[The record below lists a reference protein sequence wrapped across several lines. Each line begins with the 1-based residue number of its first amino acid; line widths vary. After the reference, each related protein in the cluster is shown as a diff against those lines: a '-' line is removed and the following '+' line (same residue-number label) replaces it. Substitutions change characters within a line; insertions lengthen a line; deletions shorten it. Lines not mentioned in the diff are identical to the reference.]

1 MVPDPIF
8 GRCAAAGR
16 SACLIGAVIGLGLT
30 PRPAAGQDLVTPVR
44 VGHPDAPIVLSVWAQ
59 QDYSHLAALASI
71 AEAFEVVLTTWAQA
85 NPGVQLE
92 ISVMPALEQHKAKL
106 LLAAAADRLPD
117 IASIDSFWLPLF
129 RDHLQPLNEYWPE
142 EDRADFLPFTI
153 ETLSDRD
160 GNIYGLW
167 HETDARGLFYRRDL
181 VPDPPET
188 WDELIGIASRLAR
201 ERGIRGYLYNAGRWE
216 ATVFDH
222 LPMFWAQGG
231 QLVDDEGRPIF
242 GLPPHRERLVR
253 VVSFLRD
260 TVRTGAA
267 PRSVLGINDYRQ
279 LSAAAIS
286 GDVAMF
292 LGGNWQ
298 FKELR
303 DALPPDEY
311 AKWAVAPI
319 PQYERGP
326 APTGTGGWIWVVFS
340 KDPGKRRAAAEFI
353 LDVESPQNAARIS
366 EGTGRL
372 PVRRSVYRDYD
383 AFQEGPFAF
392 FGAMLPSARA
402 RPAVPIYNSIS
413 RELQIAIGYAIEGTR
428 TPEQAVDEAFRV
440 VSDEYRRTQEGP
452 PAVRGIDPLLWAPGV
467 VAAVAGGLV
476 LARAG
481 RGRSLRVWLAPAVVL
496 ASIFLLYPILELVRV
511 AFTDLG
517 APGAAYRYTLHGF
530 RSLAGDP
537 AFYGMIGVTLAFVA
551 VSVALQL
558 GLGLL
563 LAWLFDAAERRRVA
577 GSLAARIAVVS
588 AWVIP
593 GVIIGVMWKILLVEN
608 RSGIVNYWLSL
619 LGVGPAPL
627 LSSGTLALASV
638 IVANTWRGTA
648 FSMLMQYAGLCRIPR
663 ELHEAADLEGLN
675 GWQRLRWVIL
685 PPLAPVLLLN
695 LLLITIY
702 TLNTFDMILPL
713 TGGGP
718 ARRTEVV
725 SLYMYRSA
733 FFDLESGKAAAI
745 AVVMLGINA
754 VLAWGAVRLI
764 VRRAPAGRGREGVAR
779 RAEGGWL

>member
-1 MVPDPIF
+1 MRRRTAWLV
-8 GRCAAAGR
+8 AAAL
-16 SACLIGAVIGLGLT
+16 ALAL
-30 PRPAAGQDLVTPVR
+30 PARAQDDVDLVTPVR
-44 VGHPDAPIVLSVWAQ
+44 VGHPDAPTVLSVWAQ
-59 QDYSHLAALASI
+59 QDYSHLAALSSI
-71 AEAFEVVLTTWAQA
+71 AEAFEVVFTNWAKGH
-85 NPGVQLE
+85 PGVQLE

-106 LLAAAADRLPD
+106 LLAAAAGRLPD
-117 IASIDSFWLPLF
+117 VASIDSFWLPLF
-129 RDHLQPLNEYWPE
+129 RDHLKPLNEYWPE
-142 EDRADFLPFTI
+142 ADRADFLPFTI
-153 ETLSDRD
+153 ETLSDRR

-167 HETDARGLFYRRDL
+167 HETDARGLFYRKDL
-181 VPDPPET
+181 VPSPPRT
-188 WDELIGIASRLAR
+188 WNELLEVASRLSR
-201 ERGIRGYLYNAGRWE
+201 ERGIRGYLFNAGRWE

-231 QLVDDEGRPIF
+231 ELVDEDGRPVF
-242 GLPPHRERLVR
+242 GLPPHRDRLVR

-267 PRSVLGINDYRQ
+267 PRAVLGINDYRQ

-303 DALPPDEY
+303 DGLPPDEY
-311 AKWAVAPI
+311 DRWAVAPI
-319 PQYERGP
+319 PQYEPGP

-340 KDPGKRRAAAEFI
+340 KDPVKRRAAAEFI
-353 LDVESPQNAARIS
+353 LEVEAPHNAARIS

-372 PVRRSVYRDYD
+372 PVRRSVYRDYE
-383 AFQEGPFAF
+383 AFQDGPFAF

-428 TPEQAVDEAFRV
+428 TPEEAVDQAFRIV
-440 VSDEYRRTQEGP
+440 ADEYRRTQEAP
-452 PAVRGIDPLLWAPGV
+452 PAVRGLDPLFWAPGI
-467 VAAVAGGLV
+467 VAAVAGGV
-476 LARAG
+476 ALARA
-481 RGRSLRVWLAPAVVL
+481 RGGPSLRLWLAPAVSL

-511 AFTDLG
+511 AFTNLG
-517 APGAAYRYTLHGF
+517 APGGTYQYTLYGF

-537 AFYGMIGVTLAFVA
+537 AFYGMIAVTLVFVGA
-551 VSVALQL
+551 SVALQL

-563 LAWLFDAAERRRVA
+563 LAWLFDAAGRRRVA

-608 RSGIVNYWLSL
+608 RAGIVNYWLSL
-619 LGVGPAPL
+619 LGIGPAPL
-627 LSSGTLALASV
+627 LSSGTLALVSV

-663 ELHEAADLEGLN
+663 ELHEAADLEGLS
-675 GWQRLRWVIL
+675 GWQRLRWVML

-754 VLAWGAVRLI
+754 ALAWGAVRLI
-764 VRRAPAGRGREGVAR
+764 MR
-779 RAEGGWL
+779 RAEARGASGGGLL